1 MKNVG
6 HDSLTNVATH
16 AVQYNKSTED
26 RSKTKK
32 TVNNNIFCSFQELI
46 YYLCYKIQKQLFK
59 ETFEELMQ
67 VQLQAHISNI
77 QK

>member
-16 AVQYNKSTED
+16 TVQYKSTED

-32 TVNNNIFCSFQELI
+32 TVNNNIFCSFQELT
-46 YYLCYKIQKQLFK
+46 YYLCYKIQKQLFNEK
-59 ETFEELMQ
+59 FEELMQ
-67 VQLQAHISNI
+67 VQL
-77 QK
+77 